1 MKKIL
6 LILGI
11 LFISISNVY
20 AKDNRLYFI
29 EDNDKLYYD
38 SKSFDEKLFMNHT
51 DMLPGEMYTD
61 ELILENSSK
70 KTYTLYFKVKER
82 QQSEEADSFLN
93 YIDMNI
99 YLDNELIYSGNIK
112 GINYEDVNLKNA
124 IKLLDIKPN
133 QISNMKVETYLD
145 PSYDNYNNTTNSYID
160 FEFYSQ
166 YDKEEI
172 NTNTNEDKDED
183 IIEKNEVQ
191 LIQPKTG
198 DNIYIYVALLIM
210 SLFILIFIYYKQ
222 RVNQKT
228 SRK

>member
-6 LILGI
+6 LLIGI

-38 SKSFDEKLFMNHT
+38 SKSFDEELFMNHT
-51 DMLPGEMYTD
+51 DMLPGEIYTD

-70 KTYTLYFKVKER
+70 KTYTLYFKIKER

-112 GINYEDVNLKNA
+112 GNNYEDVNLKNA

-145 PSYDNYNNTTNSYID
+145 TSYDNYNNTTNSYID

-166 YDKEEI
+166 YDK
-172 NTNTNEDKDED
+172 DEV
-183 IIEKNEVQ
+183 IVEKNEVQ

-198 DNIYIYVALLIM
+198 DNIYLYVGLLII
-210 SLFILIFIYYKQ
+210 STLTFIILYYKQ
-222 RVNQKT
+222 RVNKET

>member
-6 LILGI
+6 LLIGI

-38 SKSFDEKLFMNHT
+38 SKSFDEELFMNHT
-51 DMLPGEMYTD
+51 DMLPGEIYTD

-70 KTYTLYFKVKER
+70 KTYTLYFKIKER

-112 GINYEDVNLKNA
+112 GNNYEDVNLKNA

>member
-6 LILGI
+6 LLIGI

-38 SKSFDEKLFMNHT
+38 SKSFDEELFMNHI
-51 DMLPGEMYTD
+51 DMLPGEIYTD

-70 KTYTLYFKVKER
+70 KTYTLYFKIKER

-112 GINYEDVNLKNA
+112 GNNYEDVNLKNA

-145 PSYDNYNNTTNSYID
+145 TSYDNYNNTTNSYID

-166 YDKEEI
+166 YDK
-172 NTNTNEDKDED
+172 DEV
-183 IIEKNEVQ
+183 IVEKNEVQ

-198 DNIYIYVALLIM
+198 DNIYLYVGLLII
-210 SLFILIFIYYKQ
+210 STLTFIILYYKQ
-222 RVNQKT
+222 RVNKKT

>member
-6 LILGI
+6 LLIGI

-38 SKSFDEKLFMNHT
+38 SKSFDEELFMNHT
-51 DMLPGEMYTD
+51 DMLPGEIYTD

-70 KTYTLYFKVKER
+70 KTYTLYFKIKER

-112 GINYEDVNLKNA
+112 GNNYEDVNLKNA

-145 PSYDNYNNTTNSYID
+145 TSYDNYNNTTNSYID

-166 YDKEEI
+166 YDK
-172 NTNTNEDKDED
+172 DEV
-183 IIEKNEVQ
+183 IVEKNEVQ

-198 DNIYIYVALLIM
+198 DNIYLYVGLLII
-210 SLFILIFIYYKQ
+210 STLTFIIIYYKQ
-222 RVNQKT
+222 RVNKKT

>member
-6 LILGI
+6 LLIGI

-38 SKSFDEKLFMNHT
+38 SKSFDEELFMNHT
-51 DMLPGEMYTD
+51 DMLPGEIYTD

-70 KTYTLYFKVKER
+70 KTYTLYFKIKER
-82 QQSEEADSFLN
+82 KQSEEADSFLN

-112 GINYEDVNLKNA
+112 GNNYEDVNLKNA
-124 IKLLDIKPN
+124 IKLFDIKPN

-145 PSYDNYNNTTNSYID
+145 TSYDNYNNTTNSYID

-172 NTNTNEDKDED
+172 V
-183 IIEKNEVQ
+183 EKSEVQ

-198 DNIYIYVALLIM
+198 DNIYLYVGLLII
-210 SLFILIFIYYKQ
+210 STLTFIILYYKQ
-222 RVNQKT
+222 RVNKKT

>member
-1 MKKIL
+1 MKKLL

-38 SKSFDEKLFMNHT
+38 SKSFDEELFMNHT

-172 NTNTNEDKDED
+172 NTNTSEDKDED

>member
-6 LILGI
+6 LLIGI

-38 SKSFDEKLFMNHT
+38 SKSFDEELFMNHT
-51 DMLPGEMYTD
+51 DMLPGEIYTD

-70 KTYTLYFKVKER
+70 KTYTLYFKIKER

-112 GINYEDVNLKNA
+112 GNNYEDVNLKNA

-145 PSYDNYNNTTNSYID
+145 TSYDNYNNTTNSYID

-166 YDKEEI
+166 YDKDEEI
-172 NTNTNEDKDED
+172 V
-183 IIEKNEVQ
+183 EKNEVQ

-198 DNIYIYVALLIM
+198 DNIYLYVGLLII
-210 SLFILIFIYYKQ
+210 STLTFIILYYKQ
-222 RVNQKT
+222 RVNKKT

>member
-6 LILGI
+6 LLIGI

-38 SKSFDEKLFMNHT
+38 SKSFDEELFMNHT
-51 DMLPGEMYTD
+51 DMLPGEIYTD

-70 KTYTLYFKVKER
+70 KTYTLYFKIKER

-112 GINYEDVNLKNA
+112 GNNYEDVNLKNA

-145 PSYDNYNNTTNSYID
+145 TSYDNYNNTTNSYID

-166 YDKEEI
+166 YDK
-172 NTNTNEDKDED
+172 DEV
-183 IIEKNEVQ
+183 IVEKNEVQ

-198 DNIYIYVALLIM
+198 DNIYLYVGLLII
-210 SLFILIFIYYKQ
+210 STLTAALSISPTGK
-222 RVNQKT
+222 
-228 SRK
+228 

>member
-6 LILGI
+6 LLIGI

-38 SKSFDEKLFMNHT
+38 SKSFDEELFMNHT
-51 DMLPGEMYTD
+51 DMLPGEIYTD

-70 KTYTLYFKVKER
+70 KTYTLYFKIKER

-112 GINYEDVNLKNA
+112 GNNYEDVNLKNA

-145 PSYDNYNNTTNSYID
+145 TSYDNYNNTTNSYID

-166 YDKEEI
+166 YDK
-172 NTNTNEDKDED
+172 DEV
-183 IIEKNEVQ
+183 IVEKNEVQ

-198 DNIYIYVALLIM
+198 DNIYLYVGLLII
-210 SLFILIFIYYKQ
+210 STLTFIILYYKQ
-222 RVNQKT
+222 RVNKKT

>member
-6 LILGI
+6 LLIGI

-38 SKSFDEKLFMNHT
+38 SKSFDEELFMNHT
-51 DMLPGEMYTD
+51 DMLPGEIYTD

-70 KTYTLYFKVKER
+70 KTYTLYFKIKER

-112 GINYEDVNLKNA
+112 GNNYEDVNLKNA

-145 PSYDNYNNTTNSYID
+145 TSYDNYNNTTNSYID

-166 YDKEEI
+166 YDKEETNI
-172 NTNTNEDKDED
+172 NTNDDEV
-183 IIEKNEVQ
+183 IVEKSEVQ

-198 DNIYIYVALLIM
+198 DNIYLYVGLLIIS
-210 SLFILIFIYYKQ
+210 SLTFIILYYKQ
-222 RVNQKT
+222 RVNKKT